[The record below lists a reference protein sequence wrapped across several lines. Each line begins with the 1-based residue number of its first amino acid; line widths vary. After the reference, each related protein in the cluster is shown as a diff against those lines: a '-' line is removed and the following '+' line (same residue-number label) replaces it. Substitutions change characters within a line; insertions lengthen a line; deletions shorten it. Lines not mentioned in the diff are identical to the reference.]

1 MELLIVRHGPAGD
14 AAEKTAWKRSGRPD
28 AERPLTK
35 DGRRRTRAAAAGLG
49 RIAGGFGL
57 VATSPWTRAKSTAD
71 LVARALDADVVECP
85 ALIPGSP
92 LEDALSWLKTRR
104 EKRIVLVGHEP
115 HLSRLASWLMTGH
128 DHSVLRL
135 KKPQA
140 LLLEWKTLEPGDAHL
155 LWSLSPRALRALAR
169 VKQA

>member
-14 AAEKTAWKRSGRPD
+14 AEEKAAWKRSGRPD

-35 DGRRRTRAAAAGLG
+35 EGRRKTRDAAGGLA
-49 RIAGGFGL
+49 RAVEEFGL
-57 VATSPWTRAKSTAD
+57 VATSPWARAAQTAG
-71 LVARALDADVVECP
+71 LVARALGADLVECP
-85 ALIPGSP
+85 ALIPGSA

-104 EKRIVLVGHEP
+104 EKRVVLVGHDP
-115 HLSRLASWLMTGH
+115 HLSRLASWLLTGR

-140 LLLEWKTLEPGDAHL
+140 VLLNLKTIAPGGAEL
-155 LWSLSPRALRALAR
+155 VWSLPPRQLRALAR
-169 VKQA
+169 G